1 MKIPYDPHI
10 QRNWVLFRFT
20 YYNHKLI
27 LQIHI
32 HLMVDEIEK
41 GWNTTWRKWRSCA
54 SGCPWSCGENKI
66 GEASSRIHRIHHK
79 ELRHH
84 WVEMFLVEW
93 KKIGKFRTRRFQQVK
108 IFSLQILCLIVFI
121 NPKPF
126 EKKEKN
132 VFIYCWC
139 LFDGFYFSILLLI
152 NINSLPFSETSRRS
166 SRSISNGNN
175 SIGHGSC
182 RSGCCSRRRRIK
194 QKIPAEVG
202 VMPCEIPVKRS
213 GKVLLPRFSLQ
224 EY

>member
-1 MKIPYDPHI
+1 MRQKRVETQPEGNEGAALADA
-10 QRNWVLFRFT
+10 RGAVGKT
-20 YYNHKLI
+20 KLVR
-27 LQIHI
+27 LP
-32 HLMVDEIEK
+32 LAFIEFIIK
-41 GWNTTWRKWRSCA
+41 SYVITESKCFQLN
-54 SGCPWSCGENKI
+54 E
-66 GEASSRIHRIHHK
+66 
-79 ELRHH
+79 
-84 WVEMFLVEW
+84 

-108 IFSLQILCLIVFI
+108 IFSLQILCLIVFT
-121 NPKPF
+121 NPNPF

-139 LFDGFYFSILLLI
+139 LFDGFYFSILFLI

-224 EY
+224 GY